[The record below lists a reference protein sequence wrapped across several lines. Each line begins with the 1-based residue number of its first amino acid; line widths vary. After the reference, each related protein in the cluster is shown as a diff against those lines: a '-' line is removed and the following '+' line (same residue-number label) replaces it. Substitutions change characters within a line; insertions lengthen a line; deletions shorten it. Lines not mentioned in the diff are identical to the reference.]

1 MVIQL
6 SGGEFNRTTRRDGK
20 IEANISLNSRFETYL
35 ISLFCFRNF
44 EVSYHNEFNDFR
56 DEVAA
61 KDYEMAR
68 LREEIRRLQQ
78 VPGNHFVIFWYFG
91 CQRFII
97 IIIVAN
103 HLLPNNV
110 GDNKIAILIIVI
122 IQQFL
127 ASDLQL

>member
-20 IEANISLNSRFETYL
+20 IEAIFQIISLNSRFKTYL
-35 ISLFCFRNF
+35 MISLFCFRNF
-44 EVSYHNEFNDFR
+44 QLSHQNDFNEFR

-78 VPGNHFVIFWYFG
+78 VPGNHYVIF
-91 CQRFII
+91 C
-97 IIIVAN
+97 
-103 HLLPNNV
+103 
-110 GDNKIAILIIVI
+110 
-122 IQQFL
+122 FL
-127 ASDLQL
+127 VASDL

>member
-20 IEANISLNSRFETYL
+20 IEANFQIISLNSRFKTYL
-35 ISLFCFRNF
+35 MISLFCFRNF
-44 EVSYHNEFNDFR
+44 EVSHFNEFDEFR

-78 VPGNHFVIFWYFG
+78 VPGNHFVIFL
-91 CQRFII
+91 
-97 IIIVAN
+97 VSSN
-103 HLLPNNV
+103 L
-110 GDNKIAILIIVI
+110 
-122 IQQFL
+122 
-127 ASDLQL
+127 